1 MLMSR
6 QRIDTFLVKIG
17 QAESRSKAQAL
28 ILAGEVTADGK
39 TVSHPALMVTDKT
52 VVKLIER
59 PPYVSRGGI
68 KLCSALDHFDLD
80 VTGKVAVDIGAST
93 GGFTDCLL
101 QRGAKKVY
109 AVDVGY
115 GQLDYRLR
123 LDPRVVVMERVNA
136 RHPFSLPEKTDLA
149 AMDVSF
155 ISVEKVIPNIALHLA
170 EHGFLIVLVKPQF
183 EVGKGEVG
191 RGGVVKDPQLH
202 AKVLGH
208 LVVWA
213 VCQGFRIGGL
223 TSSPIL
229 GPAGNREF
237 FILLRPQQNLR
248 Q

>member
-28 ILAGEVTADGK
+28 ILAGEVMADGK

-80 VTGKVAVDIGAST
+80 VTGKVAIDVGAST

-109 AVDVGY
+109 AIDVGY
-115 GQLDYRLR
+115 GQLDYGLR
-123 LDPRVVVMERVNA
+123 KDPRVVVMERINA
-136 RHPFSLPEKTDLA
+136 RHPFPMPEKADLVT
-149 AMDVSF
+149 MDVSF
-155 ISVEKVIPNIALHLA
+155 ISVEKVIPNTALHLT
-170 EHGFLIVLVKPQF
+170 ERGFLIILVKPQF

-191 RGGVVKDPQLH
+191 RGGVVRDPQLH
-202 AKVLGH
+202 AKVLGR
-208 LVVWA
+208 LLVWA
-213 VCQGFRIGGL
+213 VGHGFRFGGL

-237 FILLRPQQNLR
+237 FILLRCPQNFR